1 MSTRRLRAAPCGL
14 ALPFIVISLL
24 IPTSDALAHCFVGNR
39 FFPATLNVD
48 DPCVADEMSLPT
60 LDTFKTADNPPLR
73 QTDIAFD
80 FAKRITENFGI
91 TAGSNWTN
99 LRQPDGRNISGFQN
113 LNTTFQFQLW
123 KDPAR
128 ELAVLAGVSVEWG
141 GTGASG
147 VGASPFSTITPKFY
161 FGKGLGEL
169 PDTIGWARAFAVTG
183 QIGYSIPTSS
193 STLGVDPDSGNLL
206 ITPNPQFL
214 LYGATLQYSMPY
226 LKSAVIDLQLPDFV
240 NHLIPI
246 VEAQFQT
253 PAGNSFGTGL
263 VTTGTVSPGVIW
275 VGSYYQVGVEAIVP
289 INRQSGTGVGVI
301 GQLHLYLDDIFPRG
315 IGQPLFGAA
324 ATPARPLF
332 GG

>member
-14 ALPFIVISLL
+14 ALLFIVISLL
-24 IPTSDALAHCFVGNR
+24 ILISDARAHCFVGNR

-60 LDTFKTADNPPLR
+60 VDTFKTADDPPLR
-73 QTDIAFD
+73 QTDVGVD
-80 FAKRITENFGI
+80 FSKRITENFGI
-91 TAGSNWTN
+91 TVASNWTN
-99 LRQPDGRNISGFQN
+99 LRQPDGRDISGFQN
-113 LNTTFQFQLW
+113 LNTSFQFQLW

-128 ELAVLAGVSVEWG
+128 ELALMAGLKVEWG

-147 VGASPFSTITPKFY
+147 VGASPFSTITPTFF

-169 PDTIGWARAFAVTG
+169 PDTIGWARPFAVTG
-183 QIGYSIPTSS
+183 QIGYAIPTSS
-193 STLGVDPDSGNLL
+193 STLSVDPGTGNLL
-206 ITPNPQFL
+206 IAPNPQFL
-214 LYGATLQYSMPY
+214 VYGATLQYSMPY
-226 LKSAVIDLQLPDFV
+226 LKSAVIDLQLPDFI

-246 VEAQFQT
+246 VEAQLQT

-263 VTTGTVSPGVIW
+263 VTTGTVNPGVIW
-275 VGSYYQVGVEAIVP
+275 VGNYYQVGVEAIIP

-315 IGQPLFGAA
+315 IGQPLFGAP
-324 ATPARPLF
+324 TPVRPLF